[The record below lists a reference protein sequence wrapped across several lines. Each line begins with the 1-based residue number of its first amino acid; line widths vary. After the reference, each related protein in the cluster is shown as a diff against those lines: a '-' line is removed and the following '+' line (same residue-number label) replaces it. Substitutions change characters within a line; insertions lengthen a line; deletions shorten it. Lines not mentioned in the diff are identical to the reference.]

1 MRQNGAYANTV
12 KGRLTDRGVTYLID
26 TNTNGEVTRDIDP
39 PGLNYENRER
49 VTGSISSDGFTV
61 TVDEMFRYHVVVFDN
76 AIEDV
81 EKTISNRWTIGE
93 NQFELLDGQIF
104 RTFKNGWAAE
114 LDSWSVSG
122 GVTRNKQNVGSL
134 SFEQTSRTV
143 DTVLSVDG
151 QKAILF
157 SDR

>member
-1 MRQNGAYANTV
+1 M
-12 KGRLTDRGVTYLID
+12 
-26 TNTNGEVTRDIDP
+26 
-39 PGLNYENRER
+39 
-49 VTGSISSDGFTV
+49 
-61 TVDEMFRYHVVVFDN
+61 DETFRYHVVVFEN
-76 AIEDV
+76 AIEDI

-93 NQFELLDGQIF
+93 DQFELLDGRIF

-122 GVTRNKQNVGSL
+122 GLIRNKQNVGGL
-134 SFEQTSRTV
+134 SFEQTSSTV